1 MERKQLE
8 AIRNRTDALENNSMN
23 MFQAVENKNQQI
35 TVPNTNLLK

>member
-23 MFQAVENKNQQI
+23 VFQAVGNKNQQI